1 MAGIAKPWPIG
12 ASFLVP
18 DARSMSTRLRALV
31 DMKGF
36 GVPKAKSLEQS
47 VQDLF
52 IKVILSPSITGTIKM
67 KFDAMA
73 AAVDWLDA
81 YRAGDIDVILEMFA
95 EDAAVECRCGGMT
108 TIIGKEGL
116 RAYWKRRLQDYP
128 ASDLDDVQPSNDGA
142 AISYHARDRVV
153 GAMLEFN
160 PAGRITLMRCG
171 DLERNK

>member
-1 MAGIAKPWPIG
+1 
-12 ASFLVP
+12 
-18 DARSMSTRLRALV
+18 
-31 DMKGF
+31 
-36 GVPKAKSLEQS
+36 
-47 VQDLF
+47 
-52 IKVILSPSITGTIKM
+52 M

-95 EDAAVECRCGGMT
+95 EDAAVECRCWGMT

-160 PAGRITLMRCG
+160 PAGQLRSCGAGTLKGTNDRASP
-171 DLERNK
+171 DV

>member
-1 MAGIAKPWPIG
+1 
-12 ASFLVP
+12 
-18 DARSMSTRLRALV
+18 
-31 DMKGF
+31 MKGF
-36 GVPKAKSLEQS
+36 DLPKAKSLEQS
-47 VQDLF
+47 VQELF
-52 IKVILSPSITGTIKM
+52 IRDILSPSITGTAKM

-73 AAVDWLDA
+73 TAVDWLDA
-81 YRAGDIDVILEMFA
+81 YRVGEIEGILQMFS

-142 AISYHARDRVV
+142 AISYHARDGVV

-160 PAGRITLMRCG
+160 PAGQITLMRCG
-171 DLERNK
+171 DLKRNK